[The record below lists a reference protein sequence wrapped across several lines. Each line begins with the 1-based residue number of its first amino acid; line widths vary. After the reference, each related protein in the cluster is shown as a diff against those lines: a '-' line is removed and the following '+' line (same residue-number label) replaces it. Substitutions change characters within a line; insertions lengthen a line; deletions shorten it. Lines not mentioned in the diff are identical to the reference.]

1 MKRLVAVGEYFSDD
15 EMKKRDPLLFE
26 EMIGRFLTN
35 EDVANDVSKSDL
47 SLSAVLL
54 SHLQVMQNNELYDQ
68 QQQQQQ
74 QRLMEQKEN
83 VGSQT
88 SLVLLCEAPMP
99 TVS

>member
-54 SHLQVMQNNELYDQ
+54 CHLQVMQNNELYD
-68 QQQQQQ
+68 QQQQ